1 MPHYDVAGQEALS
14 YAAAEAEECRTSTAP
29 EKIQSLLSPLDQL
42 CAVKCPG
49 EVLTDV
55 DAHVFKAAHPLH
67 LKLLDEN
74 WPVGSPLLPHVCY
87 HVLYHLHTIRPLD

>member
-29 EKIQSLLSPLDQL
+29 EKIQSLLSPLNQL

-67 LKLLDEN
+67 LKL
-74 WPVGSPLLPHVCY
+74 VGSPLLPHVCY
-87 HVLYHLHTIRPLD
+87 YVLYHLHTIRPLG